1 MRFTSP
7 SLATLSLLALL
18 SACGGGGGG
27 DFKNEPHPSG
37 RSGAL
42 TVSAAGD
49 ATLNGLYIAG
59 DVQLNDIV
67 KFNPIGG
74 DPETC
79 RAHFSGLVQTPGGR
93 MMDGDIRYLPGTS
106 LLRVTFVSIDTV
118 EFKMDNST
126 GAAVDRSNNVV
137 TFSGAVL
144 NSTQGSGRT
153 ITLTGSVPI
162 RSENK
167 PEGC

>member
-1 MRFTSP
+1 MRIASP
-7 SLATLSLLALL
+7 SLAVLSFAALL
-18 SACGGGGGG
+18 SACGGGG
-27 DFKNEPHPSG
+27 DFQNEPHPSG

-42 TVSAAGD
+42 AVSGAGD
-49 ATLNGLYIAG
+49 AVLNGLYAAA
-59 DVQLNDIV
+59 DVQLNDVV

-79 RAHFSGLVQTPGGR
+79 RTHFSGLVQTPGGR
-93 MMDGDIRYLPGTS
+93 MMDGDIRYLPGTN
-106 LLRVTFVSIDTV
+106 LLRVTFVSINTI

-126 GAAVDRSNNVV
+126 GGAVDRGNNVI
-137 TFSGAVL
+137 TFAGAVL
-144 NSTQGSGRT
+144 TSTQGSGQT

-162 RSENK
+162 RAENK